1 MRKRHCIAVLIIF
14 CAAILHGQND
24 VRRLIDLDRRNV
36 QYGSKEAL
44 DKSRE
49 YIRKDSIYYIGYM
62 YEGAYRYFRANDEL
76 GYRQAII
83 PLRKAMQLAEQEY
96 DSELRTRTNDLG
108 EYYSVSTYQNDYCQI
123 ADWLTTCYQN
133 IEQADSAFNVMLR
146 VNDRDLQYEGSADS
160 WNTMAWIYHRNRMYT
175 SERFSF
181 LKNSVHANDS
191 MAYACLDSAIAK
203 THRDNELCQ
212 GLFDPSWM
220 NSRYYFTYHYKV
232 ILFTYDFK
240 IDSAD
245 LYYDILLQSGY
256 YSSNNYANYQ
266 YMKGEF
272 AIADQFYREAETR
285 DATVDKHTR
294 EYYYMRG
301 LLDINAGKPERS
313 DSLLSAVIRKD
324 GATPGFGWHSI
335 AYARALTYEGLTSM
349 SQNRLNAAA
358 GFQELHIGTTWGQ
371 EQYNLAVAMLNYI
384 NAQQAEAEYYF
395 ENDQWYFWMNPY
407 NWYKWTEFRVRQH
420 HLRLVLV
427 SLVASNPERAAVL
440 YPVFSSENVMCW
452 DENFRLLDGFSN
464 DYFIR
469 YYEEL
474 LEKDPREGVK
484 SYIRYMLGRLHM
496 SEGNDS
502 KAREY
507 LEHVYFATAAGG
519 YEFDNLLYYRT
530 CEALAQISNG
540 DEKQKW
546 LQNAFRRYPRLMPA
560 GTEQLDLRV
569 KINGEIYLPGQHDFV
584 FRLLSF
590 SIPSIVILFGFYL
603 YLRRYFRWRHKVKI
617 TSWITAL
624 LLAVCIVFWFFA
636 YSSLNGRNATERLV
650 RSFGSAN
657 IGFTDAQDVPAV
669 SIELSNTDSVIVVDY
684 TIRDVTGEVLRSGR
698 LDADPERPE
707 TGGTLLAYRLFDVQ
721 YTYDNIHEE
730 VRALDN
736 TGESHLIDSLQ
747 QNTVNPQ

>member
-1 MRKRHCIAVLIIF
+1 MNLKRFISGIILL
-14 CAAILHGQND
+14 CSIVVHGQND
-24 VRRLIDLDRRNV
+24 VRRLIDLDRRNI
-36 QYGSKEAL
+36 QYNSKEAL

-49 YIRKDSIYYIGYM
+49 YIRKDSSYYIGYM

-76 GYRQAII
+76 GYRQAIV
-83 PLRKAMQLAEQEY
+83 PLRKAMKLAEQEY
-96 DSELRTRTNDLG
+96 DAELRTRTNDLG
-108 EYYSVSTYQNDYCQI
+108 EYYGVSTYQTDYCQI

-133 IEQADSAFNVMLR
+133 IEQADSAFSVMSR
-146 VNDRDLQYEGSADS
+146 VKNRDMQYEGAADS

-175 SERFSF
+175 SDRFAF
-181 LKNSVHANDS
+181 LKNTVHENDS

-212 GLFDPSWM
+212 GLFDPTWM

-245 LYYDILLQSGY
+245 FYYDLLLQSGY

-285 DATVDKHTR
+285 DNTIDKHTR
-294 EYYYMRG
+294 EYFYMRG

-335 AYARALTYEGLTSM
+335 AYARALTYEGLTSV
-349 SQNRLNAAA
+349 SQNRLNSAA

-384 NAQQAEAEYYF
+384 NAQQAESEYYF
-395 ENDQWYFWMNPY
+395 ENDQWYFWLNPY
-407 NWYKWTEFRVRQH
+407 NWYKWAEFRVQQH
-420 HLRLVLV
+420 HLRLVLI
-427 SLVASNPERAAVL
+427 SLVASNPERAAVI

-452 DENFRLLDGFSN
+452 DENFRMLDGFSN

-474 LEKDPREGVK
+474 LSTDPREGVK
-484 SYIRYMLGRLHM
+484 SYVRFMLGKLYI
-496 SEGNDS
+496 SNGDES
-502 KAREY
+502 KARNY
-507 LEHVYFATAAGG
+507 LEQVYFATAASA
-519 YEFDNLLYYRT
+519 YEFDNLLYFRT
-530 CEALAQISNG
+530 CEALAQISDG

-546 LQNAFRRYPRLMPA
+546 LQKAFVRYPRLMPT
-560 GTEQLDLRV
+560 GNEQMAFRV
-569 KINGEIYLPGQHDFV
+569 TINGELYQPAQEDFLFRFISFAIPG
-584 FRLLSF
+584 
-590 SIPSIVILFGFYL
+590 IAILFGL
-603 YLRRYFRWRHKVKI
+603 YLAVRRYFRLRHNLKRIAMI
-617 TSWITAL
+617 TGAIWLAL
-624 LLAVCIVFWFFA
+624 IAVWLFA
-636 YSSLNGRNATERLV
+636 YNSFSDANAQERFV
-650 RSFGSAN
+650 RSFGSSN
-657 IGFTDAQDVPAV
+657 IGFSESGDVPSVNLTIAA
-669 SIELSNTDSVIVVDY
+669 SDSSMKVNYI
-684 TIRDVTGEVLRSGR
+684 IRDVSGEEIRSGE
-698 LDADPERPE
+698 LSVDPQRPE

-721 YTYDNIHEE
+721 YTYENINDNVLSLETE
-730 VRALDN
+730 GKAQ
-736 TGESHLIDSLQ
+736 LIDSLQ
-747 QNTVNPQ
+747 QNTVKPQ